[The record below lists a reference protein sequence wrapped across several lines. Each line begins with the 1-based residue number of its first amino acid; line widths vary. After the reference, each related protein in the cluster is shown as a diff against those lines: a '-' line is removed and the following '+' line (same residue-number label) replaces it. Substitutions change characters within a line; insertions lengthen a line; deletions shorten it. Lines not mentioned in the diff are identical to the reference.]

1 LLFSS
6 NLRKVVKPVK
16 RIKHGLGTKVCSPH
30 HEERDEL
37 GEETLKKILKNLELT
52 DKEAEVYIFLSKHGI
67 LKCGEIA
74 KGMKRHKAQI
84 YRILKI
90 LQTKGLLE
98 STLEAPTRFTAVPFE
113 TVIDLSIKAKRDEAA
128 QMEST
133 RQEILNYWKSIRQPG
148 LEPPLGK
155 FVVIEGNNKIY
166 PKISQMIKET
176 KSQLST
182 VATVSGL
189 ARADQFGIFD
199 AIFTHPLRS
208 KIQVRFLT
216 DLSSQNLSAMKTVL
230 KRIPENGFN
239 LNGRT
244 PDLGLQS
251 PRMVIRDEEEILFFI
266 TPRPD
271 TPMTEQDVCLW
282 TDCKELVRSFS
293 AVFEDFW
300 QNSTDI
306 HQKIAEIENS
316 TSQGIFVSST
326 EETEKTYREILGSP
340 KKQIIMLTTSQWL
353 ATLCEKTTL
362 IDTWI
367 KRGVSVKILAPIT
380 SENLNAAQQL
390 SKYCEVRHVPSGY
403 QQTIMIDKTHLFQF
417 NSPHE
422 PKKLDASPQFLYTS
436 DCARVKRIGL
446 MLDSIWKGAST
457 LSAVPMDTLSSP
469 RPETGDPKAVAA
481 FAAGMKIFQTEI
493 WEKAEKTRSTVGNV
507 LIHPPSH
514 LGIPA
519 MRIHAYHYEKDSLF
533 GEGNSLYI
541 NMQLKTPKG
550 YNWVPVASVETN
562 ERAVI
567 PTKALLLGTPAAD
580 NFIFVKPDE
589 LQVRKQGSTLFV
601 GWTVNIPLPP
611 TAHILPPACML
622 FEAYGQPSHVVRSSP
637 LGNFISMYEADSV
650 DAFVTFLDPSWR
662 YSAPGTNGTIC
673 TNVVG
678 AMINPKK
685 TSG

>member
-1 LLFSS
+1 
-6 NLRKVVKPVK
+6 
-16 RIKHGLGTKVCSPH
+16 
-30 HEERDEL
+30 L
-37 GEETLKKILKNLELT
+37 GEETIKEILKSLELT
-52 DKEAEVYIFLSKHGI
+52 EKEAEVYIFLSKHGV

-113 TVIDLSIKAKRDEAA
+113 KVLDLSIKAKRDEAS
-128 QMEST
+128 QMEKT
-133 RQEILNYWKSIRQPG
+133 RQEILTYWRSIRQPG

-166 PKISQMIKET
+166 PKISQMVKDT

-182 VATVSGL
+182 VATVPGL
-189 ARADQFGIFD
+189 ARGDQFGIFD

-208 KIQVRFLT
+208 KIQFRFLT
-216 DLSSQNLSAMKTVL
+216 DLSSQNLAAMKTVL

-266 TPRPD
+266 TPKPD
-271 TPMTEQDVCLW
+271 APTTEQDVCLW

-293 AVFEDFW
+293 TVFEDFW
-300 QNSTDI
+300 RNSTDI
-306 HQKIAEIENS
+306 YQKIAEIESS
-316 TSQGIFVSST
+316 TSQGIFVSSA
-326 EETEKTYREILGSP
+326 EEAEKTYREILGSP
-340 KKQIIMLTTSQWL
+340 KKQVIMLTSSQWL
-353 ATLCEKTTL
+353 ATLCEKTAL
-362 IDTWI
+362 IDTWV
-367 KRGVSVKILAPIT
+367 KRGVSVKIMAPIT
-380 SENLNAAQQL
+380 SENLNAALRL
-390 SKYCEVRHVPSGY
+390 SEYCQVRHVPSGY
-403 QQTIMIDKTHLFQF
+403 LQTTMVDETHLFQF

-422 PKKLDASPQFLYTS
+422 PKRLGAPPQFIYTS
-436 DCARVKRIGL
+436 DRARVKRIGL
-446 MLDSIWKGAST
+446 MLNSIWKGAST
-457 LSAVPMDTLSSP
+457 LSAVPMDTVSSP
-469 RPETGDPKAVAA
+469 RPETGDSKAVAA

-493 WEKAEKTRSTVGNV
+493 WENAEKVRGTVGNV

-519 MRIHAYHYEKDSLF
+519 MRMSAFHYEKDSLF

-541 NMQLKTPKG
+541 NLRLKTSKG
-550 YNWVPVASVETN
+550 YDWVPVACLETN
-562 ERAVI
+562 ETAVV
-567 PTKALLLGTPAAD
+567 PTKAILLGTPAAN

-589 LQVRKQGSTLFV
+589 LQVRKQGNTLFV
-601 GWTVNIPLPP
+601 GWTVRIPLPP

-622 FEAYGQPSHVVRSSP
+622 FEAYGKPNHVLKSSP
-637 LGNFISMYEADSV
+637 IGNFISMYESDNY
-650 DAFVTFLDPSWR
+650 DAFVTFLDPSWK
-662 YSAPGTNGTIC
+662 YSAPGTNGC
-673 TNVVG
+673 VGTNVVG
-678 AMINPKK
+678 AVINPKRN
-685 TSG
+685 SA